1 MGYRTTKILSG
12 KVPPE
17 HLSIDTSIYGGN
29 EFYFTFCELFRTIDG
44 ETNRDEHMFVHG
56 WEFQHVYGRLY
67 SVSTENL
74 KHVAVLREDF
84 PGLTSENRKYVFQL
98 RPEFYHFFLD
108 NLVYVFKIHEA
119 YPDAEFYFGFTYNG
133 DVPAENEGKKNLQF
147 LEELLQRHKITYT
160 IIDTP
165 SSSVGVVEY
174 PTYKAKNAILA
185 DDYFNTAQITLKDI
199 ARIFNTYINEIP
211 EDPDLINKKVYLSR
225 RSLIQFVNPLFEIK
239 SEEVLPGWDGY
250 KDNLRIYQEE
260 LIEDYLRS
268 VGFEIVY
275 PEQLPTVKD
284 QVELL
289 GKAKVF
295 CGVTGSGLVNQ
306 LLMPDSGMVIELKV
320 EDLVNLGSPWP
331 SQVTYQM
338 YNDFGYSKDHT
349 YISLD
354 VSDKEGSTAVKK
366 LKKLFSKL
374 NIN

>member
-1 MGYRTTKILSG
+1 MIYKTTKILSG
-12 KVPPE
+12 KIPP
-17 HLSIDTSIYGGN
+17 HSMSVNTSIYGGN

-56 WEFQHVYGRLY
+56 WEFQQIKGRLH
-67 SVSTENL
+67 SADTEEV

-84 PGLTSENRKYVFQL
+84 PDLASETRKYIFQL
-98 RPEFYHFFLD
+98 RPEFYHFFID
-108 NLVYVFKIHEA
+108 NIVYLFKIHEA
-119 YPDAEFYFGFTYNG
+119 YPDAEFYFGFRYNG
-133 DVPAENEGKKNLQF
+133 DVPVENEGKKNLQF
-147 LEELLQRHKITYT
+147 LEELLQKYKITYT
-160 IIDTP
+160 ILDTP
-165 SSSVGVVEY
+165 ASSLGKVEY
-174 PTYKAKNAILA
+174 PTYRVKNAFLV
-185 DDYFNTAQITLKDI
+185 DDYNNDADVSLKDI
-199 ARIFNTYINEIP
+199 ARIFNTYVLESP

-225 RSLIQFVNPLFEIK
+225 RSLIQFVNPLFELK
-239 SEEVLPGWDGY
+239 SEELIPGWEGY

-268 VGFEIVY
+268 VGFDIVY

-306 LLMPDSGMVIELKV
+306 LLMPDGGIVIELKV
-320 EDLVNLGSPWP
+320 EDLVNLGSPHP
-331 SQVTYQM
+331 RQTTYPM

-366 LKKLFSKL
+366 LEKLFSNL